1 MNILQT
7 WGEVTVGSLQ
17 SLWSGVIGFLPSLL
31 GALIVLIVGWIVA
44 IALGRLAAQIL
55 RAFRIDQALDRIG
68 LDKSLKKAGAKIS
81 ASNIVGQI
89 VTWFL
94 VIVFVMA
101 AADILSLQ
109 GVNDFLKKVLYYI
122 PNIIVAIVILLAAVL
137 VSNFL
142 ARLVKSSVKIAGF
155 VSSDALSE
163 VTKWAI
169 LIFGLLAALDQLGV
183 AQSIIN
189 TLITGVVYMIVIAGG
204 LAFGLGGKDQAAGFL
219 KKLRRTV
226 TED

>member
-7 WGEVTVGSLQ
+7 WGEVTVSSLQ
-17 SLWSGVIGFLPSLL
+17 SLWSGMIAFLPSLL
-31 GALIVLIVGWIVA
+31 GALIILIIGWIVA
-44 IALGRLAAQIL
+44 IALGRLAGQIL
-55 RAFRIDQALDRIG
+55 KAFRIDQALDRIG
-68 LDKSLKKAGAKIS
+68 LNKSIKKTGAKIS
-81 ASNIVGQI
+81 ASNIVGQV

-101 AADILSLQ
+101 AADILNLQ
-109 GVNDFLKKVLYYI
+109 GVNDFLKRVLYYV

-142 ARLVKSSVKIAGF
+142 AKLVKSSVKIAGF
-155 VSSDALSE
+155 VSSDVLSE
-163 VTKWAI
+163 ITKWAI

-189 TLITGVVYMIVIAGG
+189 TLITGFVYMIVIAGG

-219 KKLRRTV
+219 KKLHRTV
-226 TED
+226 SPE